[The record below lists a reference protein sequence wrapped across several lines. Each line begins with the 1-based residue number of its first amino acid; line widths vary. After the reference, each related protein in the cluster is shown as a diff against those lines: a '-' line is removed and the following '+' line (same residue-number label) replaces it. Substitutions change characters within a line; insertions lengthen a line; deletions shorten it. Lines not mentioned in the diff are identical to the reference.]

1 MQLQNIINQQLIGNI
16 IAGTFVV
23 KEPDTQAQLREVTI
37 QGLPQSLFVY
47 TTDAINPTTNL
58 KFKNDLL
65 EPTLTYI
72 NQNCDVVFV
81 WQDANEIDVLFGE
94 LKSESPSG
102 YETQLINSTLFF
114 DYIVLLF
121 NCFFAQTPLVVRNKW
136 YVLFY
141 FKHPL
146 ATHKSIR
153 GGNNSNNTL
162 MQMVNPQAQ
171 GVSILKCAF
180 SKSHHNYLKW
190 SEMEQDLLQP
200 PTHQIIK
207 PA

>member
-23 KEPDTQAQLREVTI
+23 KEQDTQAQLREVTI
-37 QGLPQSLFVY
+37 NELPQSLFVY

-72 NQNCDVVFV
+72 NQNCDAVFV
-81 WQDANEIDVLFGE
+81 RQDANEIDVLFGE

-121 NCFFAQTPLVVRNKW
+121 NSFFAQTPLVVRNKW

-141 FKHPL
+141 FKRAL

-153 GGNNSNNTL
+153 GGNNSNSTL
-162 MQMVNPQAQ
+162 TQMVNPQAQ
-171 GVSILKCAF
+171 GASILKYAF
-180 SKSHHNYLKW
+180 SKSHHNYLEW
-190 SEMEQDLLQP
+190 SEMEQHFCP
-200 PTHQIIK
+200 K
-207 PA
+207 P